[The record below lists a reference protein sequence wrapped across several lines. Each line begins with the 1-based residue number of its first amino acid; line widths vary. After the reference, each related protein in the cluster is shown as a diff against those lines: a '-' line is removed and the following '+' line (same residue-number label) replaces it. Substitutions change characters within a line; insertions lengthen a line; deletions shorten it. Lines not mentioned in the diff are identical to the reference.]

1 MLRKEEKESL
11 AELFL
16 LVTGWPIGL
25 DRFYAGKTFQGLM
38 CAIGWPFCLFM
49 VVLVAPGFSDDVINP
64 IFTVCGI
71 ALICG
76 IVLMIGKMF
85 SLIRKFVRAGSEE

>member
-38 CAIGWPFCLFM
+38 CAIGWPLNLI
-49 VVLVAPGFSDDVINP
+49 VIWAGSSQSDPLVIVSVLP
-64 IFTVCGI
+64 
-71 ALICG
+71 LIIG
-76 IVLMIGKMF
+76 IVCMIGKMF